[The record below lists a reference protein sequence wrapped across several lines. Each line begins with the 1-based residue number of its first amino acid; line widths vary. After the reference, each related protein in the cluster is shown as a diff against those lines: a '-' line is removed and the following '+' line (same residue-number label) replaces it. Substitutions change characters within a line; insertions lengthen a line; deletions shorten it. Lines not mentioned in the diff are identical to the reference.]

1 MADEGTQRMNNPEFN
16 AEGQDGHNPQVNVE
30 EHSTRNNNHVTNS
43 GLLEACQIL
52 QQVVD
57 EMRQMGENPPV
68 DTNVQEVV
76 NEGNVRG
83 AQQVE
88 QPQEMLNTAQML
100 GDGGLTLDRFVKLI
114 KNPFFGKP
122 DPTLVEE
129 WLAKAEKI
137 LDTARISNSQRLVYT
152 SFMLEDSAERWW
164 KLLSMKWER
173 EGVPSTWENFKREF
187 TNKYVPAVTQE
198 KKEVNFIKFEQQNM
212 SVSVYKSQ
220 FTDLARFCPHLV
232 DTEERKVRKFVKGLN
247 KDLRDKLIPLQLQT
261 YMAVV
266 DRALAIENDLEEQ
279 KNVDTEPFRAPSYGG
294 QGNRNSGNVNPGGR
308 GRGNTWQGNF
318 QRALQG
324 RNHNFYGNGQG
335 RGRGNQMSGYTGSQ
349 ASFAASSPGDNN
361 KRRNQ
366 TEISSTQPS
375 KQARIGERFHR
386 LCPSATILIPVN
398 TPTNPFQ

>member
-1 MADEGTQRMNNPEFN
+1 MTDEGTQRRNNHEFN
-16 AEGQDGHNPQVNVE
+16 AEGQDGHNL
-30 EHSTRNNNHVTNS
+30 HDS

-57 EMRQMGENPPV
+57 EMRQMGGNPPV

-76 NEGNVRG
+76 NEGNSRG

-88 QPQEMLNTAQML
+88 QPQEMLNTTQML
-100 GDGGLTLDRFVKLI
+100 RDGGFTLDRFVKLI

-122 DPTLVEE
+122 DPTLAEE
-129 WLAKAEKI
+129 WLARAEKI
-137 LDTARISNSQRLVYT
+137 LDTARILNSQRLVYT
-152 SFMLEDSAERWW
+152 SFMLEASAERWW

-198 KKEVNFIKFEQQNM
+198 RREVNFIKFEQQNM
-212 SVSVYKSQ
+212 SVSVYESQ

-232 DTEERKVRKFVKGLN
+232 DSEERKVRKLFKGLN

-266 DRALAIENDLEEQ
+266 DKALAIENDLEEQ

-308 GRGNTWQGNF
+308 GRGNTWHGNF

-349 ASFAASSPGDNN
+349 ASFAASSLGDNN

-375 KQARIGERFHR
+375 KQARIGER
-386 LCPSATILIPVN
+386 
-398 TPTNPFQ
+398 